1 MISRRRLI
9 TSLPLAAS
17 ARGLWAQSA
26 KPPVAVR
33 RLSQMTLTVS
43 DLGLSLE
50 FYQGLFGAPIQARQG
65 STVLLRVGVGPQYL
79 ALTQSREKAKPS
91 ISHYGMGVDGFHADR
106 IVQQLEDHGV
116 ARGDAAGPM
125 KSWVKMRGQTPE
137 VYVGDP
143 DGIVIQLQ
151 DASYCGGT
159 GALGNVCPASEP
171 ALKKGLLALRDLSHF
186 TLFSNN
192 AQRSRDFY
200 QQVLGLAVQA
210 YQGPGAPVLG
220 VGSSRQFIMAG
231 GGGGRG
237 GAEAAPAMGNINH
250 GCFLM
255 DGFDRDQIF
264 KTLADYGLQ
273 PRGEAAGPAK
283 PLVYYVSMRME
294 NRGGAKEGTAEIYF
308 TDPDGILLQLQDVSY
323 CGGAGVRG
331 EVCSVA

>member
-1 MISRRRLI
+1 MITRRGLL
-9 TSLPLAAS
+9 TSFPLAAA

-26 KPPVAVR
+26 KPPVAAR

-43 DLGLSLE
+43 DLKRSLD

-65 STVLLRVGVGPQYL
+65 STVLLRVGAGPQYL
-79 ALTQSREKAKPS
+79 ALAESRENAKPG
-91 ISHYGMGVDGFHADR
+91 ISLYGMSVDGFNAGR
-106 IVQQLEDHGV
+106 IVDQLADHGI
-116 ARGDAAGPM
+116 AKSDAAGPM
-125 KSWVKMRGQTPE
+125 KSWVKMRGQTAE
-137 VYVGDP
+137 VFVGDP

-151 DASYCGGT
+151 DASFCGGT
-159 GALGNVCPASEP
+159 GALGNVCSAVQPAP
-171 ALKKGLLALRDLSHF
+171 RKGLLALRDLSHF
-186 TLFSNN
+186 TLFVSN

-200 QQVLGLAVQA
+200 QQVLGLTVQA

-220 VGSSRQFIMAG
+220 VGTSRHFIMAA

-237 GAEAAPAMGNINH
+237 GAGAAPALGNINH

-283 PLVYYVSMRME
+283 ALVYYVSMRME
-294 NRGGAKEGTAEIYF
+294 NRGGAKEGTAELYF
-308 TDPDGILLQLQDVSY
+308 TDPDGILLQLQDASY

-331 EVCSVA
+331 EVCL